1 MKKRKDT
8 KPHDSSQAC
17 QGDDLHVDIDWGST
31 GIWIEG
37 GPLSRYSDLDLPDWL
52 VERFR
57 YWTGWYNSHAPW
69 NGETIDHELFDAY
82 ALSLAVDLKR
92 VVGERH
98 RVFCREKQIG
108 LVDENKVRESVPV
121 ET

>member
-8 KPHDSSQAC
+8 KPHCSS

-31 GIWIEG
+31 GIWIDG
-37 GPLSRYSDLDLPDWL
+37 RNLSQYSCLNLPDWL

-57 YWTGWYNSHAPW
+57 YWTGWYNSHEPW
-69 NGETIDHELFDAY
+69 NGETIDQELFDAY
-82 ALSLAVDLKR
+82 GWSLAVDLKR
-92 VVGERH
+92 VVGESH
-98 RVFCREKQIG
+98 RIFWRKKEIR
-108 LVDENKVRESVPV
+108 LVDENKVRNSIPP

>member
-8 KPHDSSQAC
+8 KPHCSS

-37 GPLSRYSDLDLPDWL
+37 ANLSRYSDLDIPDWL

-69 NGETIDHELFDAY
+69 NGETLDHELFDAY
-82 ALSLAVDLKR
+82 AMSLAVDLKR
-92 VVGERH
+92 VVGHRH
-98 RVFCREKQIG
+98 RIFYLKKQIV
-108 LVDENKVRESVPV
+108 LVDENKVRQSIPV